1 MWRRPSR
8 FSYAL
13 VGKKRAVI
21 YSIVLAAYS
30 PEMQEPLVV
39 MDKFEHTTQKVKRT
53 SKGFFFNRIHF
64 VV

>member
-13 VGKKRAVI
+13 VSKKRAVI
-21 YSIVLAAYS
+21 YSMVLAAYS
-30 PEMQEPLVV
+30 PEVQEPLVI
-39 MDKFEHTTQKVKRT
+39 MDKFEHTTQTVKCK
-53 SKGFFFNRIHF
+53 SKGFFFNRFHF